1 MPEPLSLEQVAL
13 RELASLD
20 AQRLLRVPRV
30 LEGAQGPEVVVD
42 GRAVVCLCSNNYL
55 GLATHPALARAASAA
70 LAQVGFGA
78 CGARHISG
86 TMTLHK
92 ELEDRIA
99 GFAGQERAL
108 FFATGYG
115 ANLAVLQALCSRD
128 TLVLSDELNHASLID
143 GCRLS
148 RAQAH
153 VYRHA
158 DIDHVE
164 ALLRLHRHQAES
176 AIVVTE
182 SLYSM
187 DGDYAPLRELRELC
201 DEFNAALVVD
211 EAHAI
216 GAIGPRGRGLCAL
229 LGLVPDILMGS
240 FGKALG
246 ASGAFLAAKA
256 PVLQLIENRARS
268 YVFST
273 APSPAVAAA
282 ALAAIELVEHSGD
295 RRTRLKQHS
304 LRLRAGL
311 SELGYHVLPG
321 DSHIIPVLLGQPGLA
336 SEFSQALLERGVFV
350 HGIRPPTVPPGTS
363 RLRIAA
369 MASHTPEHIDFALEK
384 FRELARR

>member
-1 MPEPLSLEQVAL
+1 VN
-13 RELASLD
+13 D
-20 AQRLLRVPRV
+20 
-30 LEGAQGPEVVVD
+30 
-42 GRAVVCLCSNNYL
+42 
-55 GLATHPALARAASAA
+55 A

-86 TMTLHK
+86 TMSLHT
-92 ELEDRIA
+92 ELERRIA
-99 GFAGQERAL
+99 RFVGQERAL
-108 FFATGYG
+108 FFTTGYG
-115 ANLAVLQALCSRD
+115 ANLAVLQALGSQS

-148 RAQAH
+148 RARAH
-153 VYRHA
+153 VYRHT
-158 DIDHVE
+158 DLDHVE
-164 ALLRLHRHQAES
+164 ELLRRHRHEAES

-211 EAHAI
+211 EAHAF

-229 LGLVPDILMGS
+229 LGVVPDVLMGS

-246 ASGAFLAAKA
+246 ASGAFLVAKA
-256 PVLQLIENRARS
+256 SVLQLIENRARS

-273 APSPAVAAA
+273 APSPTVAAA
-282 ALAAIELVEHSGD
+282 ALAALELVEHAGD
-295 RRTRLKQHS
+295 RRTHLREHT

-311 SELGYHVLPG
+311 SDLGYHVLPG
-321 DSHIIPVLLGQPGLA
+321 DSHIIPVLLGSPGLA
-336 SEFSQALLERGVFV
+336 SEFSRKLLALGIFV

-369 MASHTPEHIDFALEK
+369 MATHTPDQIEFALEK
-384 FRELARR
+384 FRELAR